1 MEEYEDENIL
11 LDESTLEGE
20 QGTSGNVMAVQVQNI
35 SLNLASYLRL
45 MHINKNRLKV
55 DNPYFLNFRLQMANN
70 NILYWKLLN

>member
-45 MHINKNRLKV
+45 YFDINKIYV
-55 DNPYFLNFRLQMANN
+55 ESS
-70 NILYWKLLN
+70 

>member
-45 MHINKNRLKV
+45 
-55 DNPYFLNFRLQMANN
+55 
-70 NILYWKLLN
+70 NILNSFPFSNYYTLQILSLFCHFLFFPAMLDIWF